1 MPEIFRAYGYSFL
14 FFSREHEPI
23 HIHVVG
29 HDGEARYVWNGKE
42 FLFSGQHGIKSGDLK
57 KIKAIIDE
65 NSGIIIYRWNEIFN
79 K

>member
-29 HDGEARYVWNGKE
+29 HDGEARYIC
-42 FLFSGQHGIKSGDLK
+42 IKSGDLK
-57 KIKAIIDE
+57 KIKAIIDG
-65 NSGIIIYRWNEIFN
+65 NSDIIIYRWNEIFN